1 MTRTTYY
8 TASSLDGFI
17 ADEKHSLDWLL
28 TRDADGDGP
37 MGYNPFIAGIG
48 AIVMGSN
55 TYQWLLDHDP
65 EAWPYEMPAWVVT
78 HREFPAR
85 PGKDIRFT
93 STPIPELHAE
103 MAAAAGDKNLW
114 VVGGGDL
121 AGQFADHGLLD
132 EIIISYAPVT
142 LGAGAPVLPRR
153 LELKPL
159 ELAMNGELAC
169 ARYAVARA

>member
-1 MTRTTYY
+1 MTHTVYY
-8 TASSLDGFI
+8 AASSIDGYI

-28 TRDADGDGP
+28 TRDNDGAGP
-37 MGYNPFIAGIG
+37 MGYDTFIAGVG

-65 EAWPYEMPAWVVT
+65 GNWPYDMPAWVVT
-78 HREFPAR
+78 HREFPAWD
-85 PGKDIRFT
+85 GKDIRFT
-93 STPIPELHAE
+93 SMPVPELHAE
-103 MAAAAGDKNLW
+103 MAAAAGGKDLW

-132 EIIISYAPVT
+132 EIVVCYAPVT
-142 LGAGAPVLPRR
+142 LGGGAPVLPRR

-169 ARYAVARA
+169 ARYAIVRG

>member
-1 MTRTTYY
+1 MGTTTYY

-28 TRDADGDGP
+28 TRESDADGP
-37 MGYNPFIAGIG
+37 LGYNPFIAGIG

-55 TYQWLLDHDP
+55 TYQWLLDHD

-78 HREFPAR
+78 HRDFPAQ

-103 MAAAAGDKNLW
+103 MTKAAGDKNLW

-132 EIIISYAPVT
+132 EITVSYAPVT

-169 ARYAVARA
+169 ARYAIVRG